1 MADVEKCMADVEKFE
16 ITPVESG
23 LVSDAVYASVSTFV
37 ETYNQNVGSCVTAF
51 TQIQAA
57 LDE

>member
-1 MADVEKCMADVEKFE
+1 MADVEKFE
-16 ITPVESG
+16 ITAVESG
-23 LVSDAVYASVSTFV
+23 LVADAVYAKVSAFV
-37 ETYNQNVGSCVTAF
+37 EAYNQNVGPCVSAF

>member
-1 MADVEKCMADVEKFE
+1 MADVEKFE
-16 ITPVESG
+16 ITAVESG